1 MGLRTVRHKGLRRT
15 LRLPLLLLAALAA
28 NEAAAEEFATPTLT
42 ALRLDWRAALD
53 QFRAELAPYPALADE
68 FSFSDQQWVL
78 KADGR
83 RIPALVRLNAITS
96 RSFPGIQQ
104 SPVPV
109 LLPFDTGRLLAPE
122 PAQTQET
129 TPSAA
134 TAAGFQA
141 AMFDAGPAGYD
152 AVLTLDANSGDGLPP
167 RVYGRPVEVQITG
180 SSLIYDIAD
189 PLGGKGEPV
198 KELAAQYP
206 DLRRFIREGHV
217 RYAFSRFGAAYVVSV
232 QCLDSVPKPR
242 RLACREATPVAERF
256 LGALRIVGGHPQ
268 RATADIPSMP
278 AERPAVESAD
288 FTYWPSGE
296 IIPGSGFR
304 KQEGRPDSTV
314 YAQIRFPIE
323 QTPAYA
329 RSQSYSPRTESGATG
344 PFAYPWRDNFCES
357 RSFGVGQCAMGFGHQ
372 GQDIRPGACLPD
384 QPDCD
389 VKQQGVV
396 AVRDGVLIRSPKQQA
411 VTLLV
416 NTAREHIRF
425 RYMHMNPAE
434 LDRDGVLDGRH
445 VAEGERFGVVGNYL
459 DFPNG
464 TTRHLH
470 FDVQVFTPDGWL
482 WVNPYT
488 TLVASYE
495 RLIGGRGRDLTPA
508 PSGLPAVARAGA
520 DESVR

>member
-1 MGLRTVRHKGLRRT
+1 MRTAAVGRSGRRG
-15 LRLPLLLLAALAA
+15 RIGLPLLLLAALSASPVQ
-28 NEAAAEEFATPTLT
+28 AEEFSTPALT
-42 ALRLDWRAALD
+42 ALRIDWPAALD
-53 QFRAELAPYPALADE
+53 QLRTEFAHSPAFAANFGFDIRRDMRADD
-68 FSFSDQQWVL
+68 SRS
-78 KADGR
+78 
-83 RIPALVRLNAITS
+83 PALVRLNAITGLLY
-96 RSFPGIQQ
+96 PAIGQ
-104 SPVPV
+104 SAVPV
-109 LLPFDTGRLLAPE
+109 LLPLDAAALLAQDPDPNTE
-122 PAQTQET
+122 
-129 TPSAA
+129 SAA
-134 TAAGFQA
+134 LPGAQAGFQA

-152 AVLTLDANSGDGLPP
+152 AVFTLDGNLGNSLPA
-167 RVYGRPVEVQITG
+167 RVFARPVEIQITG
-180 SSLIYDIAD
+180 SNLVYDIAD

-198 KELAAQYP
+198 KDLAAQYP

-242 RLACREATPVAERF
+242 RLACREAYPVAKRF
-256 LGALRIVGGHPQ
+256 LGALRLAGGMPQ
-268 RATADIPSMP
+268 RQLRDIAAMP
-278 AERPAVESAD
+278 ADRPVANSPD

-296 IIPGSGFR
+296 LIPGSGFR
-304 KQEGRPDSTV
+304 KQDGRPDSTV
-314 YAQIRFPIE
+314 YAQIRFPIA

-329 RSQSYSPRTESGATG
+329 RSQSYTPRAESGANG

-372 GQDIRPGACLPD
+372 GQDIRPGSC
-384 QPDCD
+384 QPEQRGCD

-396 AVRDGVLIRSPKQQA
+396 AVRDGVLIRSSKQQA

-425 RYMHMNPAE
+425 RYMHMDPVQ
-434 LDRDGVLDGRH
+434 LDRDGVLDGRR

-495 RLIGGRGRDLTPA
+495 RLIGGRGRDLTPTPPA
-508 PSGLPAVARAGA
+508 PAVARAGQDSA
-520 DESVR
+520 LP

>member
-167 RVYGRPVEVQITG
+167 RVYAG
-180 SSLIYDIAD
+180 DH
-189 PLGGKGEPV
+189 PLSVCNLAGNAQGHLRMGKRRTDLPKGE
-198 KELAAQYP
+198 Q
-206 DLRRFIREGHV
+206 G
-217 RYAFSRFGAAYVVSV
+217 
-232 QCLDSVPKPR
+232 
-242 RLACREATPVAERF
+242 
-256 LGALRIVGGHPQ
+256 
-268 RATADIPSMP
+268 M
-278 AERPAVESAD
+278 
-288 FTYWPSGE
+288 
-296 IIPGSGFR
+296 
-304 KQEGRPDSTV
+304 
-314 YAQIRFPIE
+314 
-323 QTPAYA
+323 
-329 RSQSYSPRTESGATG
+329 SQG
-344 PFAYPWRDNFCES
+344 
-357 RSFGVGQCAMGFGHQ
+357 SFG
-372 GQDIRPGACLPD
+372 
-384 QPDCD
+384 
-389 VKQQGVV
+389 
-396 AVRDGVLIRSPKQQA
+396 
-411 VTLLV
+411 
-416 NTAREHIRF
+416 E
-425 RYMHMNPAE
+425 
-434 LDRDGVLDGRH
+434 
-445 VAEGERFGVVGNYL
+445 
-459 DFPNG
+459 
-464 TTRHLH
+464 
-470 FDVQVFTPDGWL
+470 
-482 WVNPYT
+482 
-488 TLVASYE
+488 
-495 RLIGGRGRDLTPA
+495 
-508 PSGLPAVARAGA
+508 GLP
-520 DESVR
+520 